1 MIQLF
6 LKVGYKRVALPLSY
20 GGGEK
25 NTGYQLLNNAPAKW
39 KKEGETVDIETK
51 IDLVRRPPTEEI
63 VTEDDLRTVFQAYE
77 HPKHYIGF
85 EISGMVHLGTGLCTA
100 IKLKDFI
107 QAGMKPTIFLADY
120 HSYINQKLGG
130 DLEKIREVAKG
141 YFKHS
146 FVSLGLDEG
155 KVEYVLASDLYDSEY
170 WKTVLRISRDT
181 TINRMLR
188 CIAIMGRKESDSTSS
203 AAVVYPAMQAAD
215 IFMLGV
221 QVAHAGL
228 DQRKVHMLAREL
240 AHGYKKEF
248 VAVHHHLLPGLQVA
262 HHQGAAQSKEDEVLE
277 KKMSKSI
284 PGSAIFIHDTE
295 DEVRAKIKKAH
306 CPEKVVEG
314 NPIIEYAEYLV
325 MRDKKLKIERPAK
338 FGGDVEIADS
348 KELKTV
354 FSEGKLHPVDLKN
367 AVSRELTELL
377 RPSREYFEKHKEY
390 LAQIQAKD
398 ITR

>member
-1 MIQLF
+1 M
-6 LKVGYKRVALPLSY
+6 
-20 GGGEK
+20 
-25 NTGYQLLNNAPAKW
+25 
-39 KKEGETVDIETK
+39 DIETK

-63 VTEDDLRTVFQAYE
+63 VTEEDLRRIFETHE

-85 EISGMVHLGTGLCTA
+85 EISGMVHIGTGLCTA
-100 IKLKDFI
+100 LKLNDFI
-107 QAGMKPTIFLADY
+107 AAGIKPTIFLADY

-130 DLEKIREVAKG
+130 DLDKIREVAKG

-146 FVSLGLDEG
+146 FVSLGLDES

-170 WKTVLRISRDT
+170 WKTVLRISKDT

-188 CIAIMGRKESDSTSS
+188 CITIMGRKESETTSS
-203 AAVVYPAMQAAD
+203 AVVVYPAMQAAD
-215 IFMLGV
+215 IFMLDV
-221 QVAHAGL
+221 QIAHAGL

-240 AHGYKKEF
+240 AHSYKREF
-248 VAVHHHLLPGLQVA
+248 AAVHHHLLPGLQVA
-262 HHQGAAQSKEDEVLE
+262 HGSAVPSSKEDEVLE
-277 KKMSKSI
+277 RKMSKSL
-284 PGSAIFIHDTE
+284 PGSAIFIHDSE
-295 DEVRAKIKKAH
+295 DEIKAKIKKAH

-325 MRDKKLKIERPAK
+325 MRDRGLKIERPEK
-338 FGGDVEIADS
+338 FGGDMEVRDAR
-348 KELKTV
+348 ELKSV
-354 FSEGKLHPVDLKN
+354 FADGKLHPMDLKN
-367 AVSRELTELL
+367 AVARELCSML